1 MAFRKRKTPDLVTE
15 VLDDSQTS
23 QGHLARIA
31 RYSSLKRRQVAV
43 SDYILSHLPYLR
55 NLVNKLDSCGSWL
68 LFRYWYLDDIR
79 RLLSGFT
86 CKKWL
91 LCPACAM
98 RRSARYVMEYARK
111 ILHVMKEHRG
121 CVPVLITRTVKNGS
135 DLRERY
141 DHLNDAHKRML
152 KQRQRSLN
160 NKRLRTLS
168 VMRFILG
175 SVGSYEFKKG
185 CGSDEWHPHSHEI
198 ALLDPAG
205 GFEFTELVRKG
216 KTVHV
221 PLEFENALRTEWLHV
236 TGDSHMIDVRRVEA
250 SDTDLLF
257 KAVCEAFKYALK
269 VNELTVEEQVYAY
282 RVLSGRRLIF
292 SYGCLRGVKVSED
305 LSDDIEEALKDRPYI
320 HEYYRFDG
328 HSYVQEEAS
337 EGLIDLVERHCTRKK
352 GGKPRK
358 KSASGSGDVIDLGN
372 GRCITKADVC
382 AWLAERKEESGPA
395 PF

>member
-1 MAFRKRKTPDLVTE
+1 
-15 VLDDSQTS
+15 
-23 QGHLARIA
+23 
-31 RYSSLKRRQVAV
+31 
-43 SDYILSHLPYLR
+43 
-55 NLVNKLDSCGSWL
+55 
-68 LFRYWYLDDIR
+68 
-79 RLLSGFT
+79 
-86 CKKWL
+86 
-91 LCPACAM
+91 
-98 RRSARYVMEYARK
+98 
-111 ILHVMKEHRG
+111 
-121 CVPVLITRTVKNGS
+121 
-135 DLRERY
+135 
-141 DHLNDAHKRML
+141 
-152 KQRQRSLN
+152 
-160 NKRLRTLS
+160 
-168 VMRFILG
+168 MRFILG
-175 SVGSYEFKKG
+175 SAGSYEFKKG
-185 CGSDEWHPHSHEI
+185 RGSDEWHPHSHEI

-358 KSASGSGDVIDLGN
+358 KSASGGGDVIDLGN